1 MHVKIC
7 GIRTPEHLLVAA
19 AAGADMVGL
28 VFAPSK
34 RQVDIDT
41 GSTLVRVL
49 RDAGY
54 ATKVVG
60 LFVNA
65 SISTIAQ
72 VTHACQLDC
81 IQLHGNEPLSMVDQ
95 LPDVPVWRAVR
106 LQGAA
111 DESEWLATHHP
122 RVTLLVDAHVS
133 GTYGGTGAQ
142 ADWIAAAELAQRRPV
157 VLAGGLTPRNVVS
170 AIRQVRP
177 WAVDVS
183 SGVERDGIKDNGL
196 MASFIDLA
204 KQAQG

>member
-7 GIRTPEHLLVAA
+7 GIRAPEHLLVAA
-19 AAGADMVGL
+19 AAGADFVGL

-34 RQVDIDT
+34 RQVDLET
-41 GSTLVRVL
+41 GAMLVRTL

-65 SISTIAQ
+65 SVSTIQQVAQ
-72 VTHACQLDC
+72 ACQLDHV
-81 IQLHGNEPLSMVDQ
+81 QLHGNEPLTMVDQ
-95 LPDVPVWRAVR
+95 LPDIPVWRAVR
-106 LQGAA
+106 LQGAD
-111 DESEWLATHHP
+111 DEVEWLTTTHP

-133 GTYGGTGAQ
+133 GAYGGTGAQ
-142 ADWIAAAELAQRRPV
+142 ADWQKATDLARTRPV
-157 VLAGGLTPRNVVS
+157 VLAGGLNPRNVVA

-204 KQAQG
+204 KQA

>member
-7 GIRTPEHLLVAA
+7 GIRSPEHLLVAA
-19 AAGADMVGL
+19 AAGADMLGL

-34 RQVDIDT
+34 RQVDLDT
-41 GSTLVRVL
+41 GKMLVQVL

-54 ATKVVG
+54 RTNVVG

-65 SISTIAQ
+65 SPATIHH
-72 VTHACQLDC
+72 VVRECQLDT

-95 LPDVPVWRAVR
+95 LPDIPIWRAVR
-106 LQGAA
+106 LQDA
-111 DESEWLATHHP
+111 DDEGEWLSTTHP

-133 GTYGGTGAQ
+133 GAYGGTGAH
-142 ADWIAAAELAQRRPV
+142 ADWSKAAELAKSRPI
-157 VLAGGLTPRNVVS
+157 VLAGGLSPRNVVT
-170 AIRQVRP
+170 AVRQVKP

-196 MASFIDLA
+196 MSAFIDLA
-204 KQAQG
+204 KQA

>member
-7 GIRTPEHLLVAA
+7 GIRAPEHLLVAA
-19 AAGADMVGL
+19 AAGADMIGL

-34 RQVDIDT
+34 RQVDLDT
-41 GSTLVRVL
+41 GKMLAQML

-65 SISTIAQ
+65 STATIRQ
-72 VTHACQLDC
+72 VAHECQLDC
-81 IQLHGNEPLSMVDQ
+81 IQLHGNEPLNILAE
-95 LPDVPVWRAVR
+95 LPELPVWRVVR
-106 LQGAA
+106 LQGAD
-111 DESEWLATHHP
+111 DEAEWLTTTHP

-133 GTYGGTGAQ
+133 GSYGGTGAR
-142 ADWIAAAELAQRRPV
+142 ADWSKAAELAAKRSI
-157 VLAGGLTPRNVVS
+157 VLAGGLNPSNVVE

-196 MASFIDLA
+196 MAAFIDLA
-204 KQAQG
+204 KQA

>member
-7 GIRTPEHLLVAA
+7 GIRAPEHLLVAA
-19 AAGADMVGL
+19 AAGADMIGL

-34 RQVDIDT
+34 RQVDLET
-41 GSTLVRVL
+41 GKMLVQVL

-65 SISTIAQ
+65 SAATIRQVAQ
-72 VTHACQLDC
+72 ECQLDC
-81 IQLHGNEPLSMVDQ
+81 IQLHGNEPLSLLAD
-95 LPDVPVWRAVR
+95 LPELPVWRAVR
-106 LQGAA
+106 LQGAD
-111 DESEWLATHHP
+111 DEAEWLTTTHP

-133 GTYGGTGAQ
+133 GSYGGTGAQ
-142 ADWIAAAELAQRRPV
+142 ADWSKAAELAAQRPV
-157 VLAGGLTPRNVVS
+157 VLAGGLNPGNVVT

-196 MASFIDLA
+196 MAAFIDLA
-204 KQAQG
+204 KQA

>member
-7 GIRTPEHLLVAA
+7 GIRSPEHLLVAA
-19 AAGADMVGL
+19 AAGADMLGL

-34 RQVDIDT
+34 RQVDLDT
-41 GSTLVRVL
+41 AKMLVKVL

-54 ATKVVG
+54 RTSVVG

-65 SISTIAQ
+65 SPATIHH
-72 VTHACQLDC
+72 VVRECSLDV

-106 LQGAA
+106 LQDA
-111 DESEWLATHHP
+111 DDEGEWLSTTHP

-133 GTYGGTGAQ
+133 GAYGGTGAQ
-142 ADWIAAAELAQRRPV
+142 ADWSKAAELAKSRPV
-157 VLAGGLTPRNVVS
+157 VLAGGLSPRNVVT
-170 AIRQVRP
+170 AVRQVNP

-196 MASFIDLA
+196 MSAFIDLA
-204 KQAQG
+204 KQA

>member
-7 GIRTPEHLLVAA
+7 GIRAPEHLLVAA
-19 AAGADMVGL
+19 AAGADMIGL

-34 RQVDIDT
+34 RQVDLET
-41 GSTLVRVL
+41 GKMLVQVL

-65 SISTIAQ
+65 SVATIRQ
-72 VTHACQLDC
+72 VTQECQLDC
-81 IQLHGNEPLSMVDQ
+81 IQLHGNEPLSILAE
-95 LPDVPVWRAVR
+95 LPELPVWRAVR
-106 LQGAA
+106 LQGAD
-111 DESEWLATHHP
+111 DESEWLTTTHP

-133 GTYGGTGAQ
+133 GSYGGTGAQ
-142 ADWIAAAELAQRRPV
+142 ADWAKATELATQRPV
-157 VLAGGLTPRNVVS
+157 VLAGGLNPGNVVA

-196 MASFIDLA
+196 MTAFIDLA
-204 KQAQG
+204 KQA